1 MRRLAPS
8 LAAAA
13 LALAAPAARA
23 EPFDFEL
30 SRLGPPTQAAWEALG
45 ESPAAAATLASEARQ
60 RFGILSTETALA
72 ISSAVL
78 QPASTTGVSGFD
90 FALELGGAPVHAD
103 DVGTAVPS
111 GFPGFSASP
120 WATRS
125 VRPAELLVTGIHV
138 RKALPFSLELGGRLL
153 YLSKTSYFAA
163 QGEAKWALNEGYEL
177 IPDVA
182 VRVAYTKLFG
192 QRDWN
197 LGIADVDFMVSKRF
211 GVSAVTSFTPYV
223 VARFGFLDAS
233 SEAIEFGPGVAL
245 PPGPRP
251 TQAAFPA
258 LEATLYRTTLG
269 VRMTAYAMSLALET
283 TYFGGKDFSG
293 GSSPYPAFDVASSFS
308 WAFRFGFEF

>member
-23 EPFDFEL
+23 EPFDFDL
-30 SRLGPPTQAAWEALG
+30 SRLGPPTPAAWEALG
-45 ESPAAAATLASEARQ
+45 ETPAAAATLAGEARQ
-60 RFGILSTETALA
+60 RFGILSAETALA
-72 ISSAVL
+72 VSSLLL
-78 QPASTTGVSGFD
+78 QPASTTGVSGFN
-90 FALELGGAPVHAD
+90 FALEIGGTPVRAD
-103 DVGTAVPS
+103 DVGTLAPT

-125 VRPAELLVTGIHV
+125 VKPGDLLVTGIHV
-138 RKALPFSLELGGRLL
+138 RKALPFSVELGGRLL

-163 QGEAKWALNEGYEL
+163 QGEAKVALNEGFDL
-177 IPDVA
+177 VPDVA

-197 LGIADVDFMVSKRF
+197 LGIADLDFMVSKRF
-211 GVSAVTSFTPYV
+211 GVSAVTSFTPYLA
-223 VARFGFLDAS
+223 ARFGFLDAS
-233 SEAIEFGPGVAL
+233 SETIEFGPGVTPATADT
-245 PPGPRP
+245 R
-251 TQAAFPA
+251 AAFPD

-269 VRMTAYAMSLALET
+269 VRMTAYAMSLGLET
-283 TYFGGKDFSG
+283 THFGGKDFSG
-293 GSSPYPAFDVASSFS
+293 GDSPYPDFDVGSSFS

>member
-23 EPFDFEL
+23 EPYDFEL

-60 RFGILSTETALA
+60 RFGILSAETALA
-72 ISSAVL
+72 VSSPIL
-78 QPASTTGVSGFD
+78 YPASTTGVSGFD
-90 FALELGGAPVHAD
+90 FALELGGSPVHAD
-103 DVGTAVPS
+103 DVGTATPS

-125 VRPAELLVTGIHV
+125 VRPAELLVTGLHV

-163 QGEAKWALNEGYEL
+163 QGEAKWALNEGYDL

-182 VRVAYTKLFG
+182 VRLAYTKLFG

-197 LGIADVDFMVSKRF
+197 LGIADLDFMVSKRF

-233 SEAIEFGPGVAL
+233 SETIEFGPGVTPATAD
-245 PPGPRP
+245 

-293 GSSPYPAFDVASSFS
+293 GGSPYPDFDVASSFS